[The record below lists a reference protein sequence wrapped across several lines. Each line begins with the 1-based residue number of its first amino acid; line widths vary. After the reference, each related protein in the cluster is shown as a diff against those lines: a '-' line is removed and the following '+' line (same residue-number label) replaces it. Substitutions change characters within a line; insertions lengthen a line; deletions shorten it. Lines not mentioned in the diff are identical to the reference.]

1 MKAAVLFK
9 YKEPLKV
16 MDNIELDPP
25 KEGEVRIKVEA
36 TGMCHSDVNVFVGAT
51 PVPPPVIA
59 GHEIAGIVE
68 EVGPGVTRV
77 KPGDKII
84 SAFVHPCGKCRNCVS
99 GHENVCEVFSA
110 TRLKG
115 LMMDGTSRLH
125 FKDGTPLRFFLGGGF
140 AEYAEVSENA
150 LTVAPPEIDLKK
162 GAVLGC
168 AGLTGYGA
176 VDSLKLEPGESV
188 AVIGA
193 GGVGLSAIQ
202 LLKAAGAGRIIAVGT
217 KKWKLEKAME
227 LGATDVV
234 NSKETDA
241 VKALK
246 EMTNGGPDAIIE
258 VAGVQDTIK
267 MALDSVRLGGRVVL
281 VGLPPATAEIPLR
294 VATIV
299 RNGIQ
304 VIGNYGGRPR
314 VDMPR
319 LMELVKNGKYD
330 PTKLV
335 TGTYHLEEIN
345 EAVESLERGE
355 ALRSIILPD

>member
-16 MDNIELDPP
+16 VDNVELDPP

-59 GHEIAGIVE
+59 GHEIAGVVE

-77 KPGDKII
+77 KPGDRVV
-84 SAFVHPCGKCRNCVS
+84 SAFIHPCGKCRNCIS

-125 FKDGTPLRFFLGGGF
+125 FKDGSQLRFFLGGGF
-140 AEYAEVSENA
+140 AEYAEVGENA
-150 LTVAPPEIDLKK
+150 LTVVPQEIDLKK
-162 GAVLGC
+162 AAVLGC

-176 VDSLKLEPGESV
+176 VNSLKLEPGESV
-188 AVIGA
+188 AVIGV
-193 GGVGLSAIQ
+193 GGVGLSVIQ
-202 LLKAAGAGRIIAVGT
+202 LLKASGAGRIIAVGT
-217 KKWKLEKAME
+217 KKWKLDKAME
-227 LGATDVV
+227 MGATDVV

-241 VKALK
+241 VKAIK
-246 EMTNGGPDAIIE
+246 EMTNGGPDAVVE
-258 VAGVQDTIK
+258 VAGVPDTIK
-267 MALDSVRLGGRVVL
+267 MAMDSVRLGGRMVL
-281 VGLPPATAEIPLR
+281 IGLPPATAEIPLR

-304 VIGNYGGRPR
+304 IIGNYGGRPR
-314 VDMPR
+314 IDMPR
-319 LMELVKNGKYD
+319 LMDLVKTGKYD
-330 PTKLV
+330 PNKLV

-345 EAVESLERGE
+345 EAVHSLEQGE
-355 ALRSIILPD
+355 ALRSIILPS